1 MAADLPAGPGEGD
14 RDDGPAG
21 SGAGSRPD
29 RLVVVVGTGTEVGKT
44 WVSARLLERLRA
56 GGHAVAAR
64 KPAQSHGPADDAA
77 GTDAAVLAR
86 ATGEDPA
93 VVCPPEHRYP
103 VAMAPPMAAEAL
115 GRPVPGLA
123 DLAGAVRWPPALVGG
138 PRQGVGLVETAGGLR
153 SPQAGDGDAID
164 LALRLRPDVLVLVAD
179 AGLGTIHAVR
189 SCLDALSAPTRSPAA
204 PAPTR
209 SPEGPDGSVGGAP
222 ARSGHPLPAPVVV
235 LNRFD
240 PSDDLHRRNL
250 HWLRRHDAL
259 SPVALPCELD
269 RLVTAVLG

>member
-1 MAADLPAGPGEGD
+1 MAPDPPAGPDD
-14 RDDGPAG
+14 RGRDGGRAG
-21 SGAGSRPD
+21 PGAGSRPD

-56 GGHAVAAR
+56 DGHAVAAR
-64 KPAQSHGPADDAA
+64 KPAQSHGPADDVA

-86 ATGEDPA
+86 ATGEDPV

-103 VAMAPPMAAEAL
+103 AAMAPPMAAEAL
-115 GRPVPGLA
+115 GHPVPGLA
-123 DLAGAVRWPPALVGG
+123 DLVGAVRWPPALAGG
-138 PRQGVGLVETAGGLR
+138 SRPGVGLVETAGGLR

-164 LALRLRPDVLVLVAD
+164 LARLLRPDVLVLVAD

-189 SCLDALSAPTRSPAA
+189 SCLDALSARPGR
-204 PAPTR
+204 
-209 SPEGPDGSVGGAP
+209 
-222 ARSGHPLPAPVVV
+222 PLPAPVVV